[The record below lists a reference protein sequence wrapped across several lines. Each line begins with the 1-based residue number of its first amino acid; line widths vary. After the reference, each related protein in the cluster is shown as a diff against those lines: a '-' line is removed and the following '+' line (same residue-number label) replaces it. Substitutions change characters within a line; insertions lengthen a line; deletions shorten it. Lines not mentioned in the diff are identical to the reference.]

1 MTVAI
6 ALTFIAV
13 FLLVSTILAAII
25 TEKDTPASV
34 LRRRLRRMASE
45 KANGSIPEDLR
56 SEIMKETP
64 PLDRFISR
72 IPLLCNLERNL
83 DHAGLKIKLTF
94 FICLIAAGSL
104 LAFSAAYFLLPKNIT
119 PNIAIML
126 AFLATLIVPFG
137 AGVIINLKKS
147 KRLVMFT
154 EQMPD
159 VLMMLCRSLRAG
171 HSMTSAIEL
180 VGTEMPSPA
189 GEIFKVAY
197 DQQKLGLRLI
207 DTLSN
212 MTNRIESLDLRFFIT
227 AVSINSEIGGNLAEI
242 LEKLADTIRERIKIR
257 RQIRVY
263 TAQGRLSGYVLAVM
277 PVVAFIMLNIMM
289 PGYEQ
294 HLFTEKLGNIMLATA
309 IVLQL
314 FGFIVIKKII
324 DIRI

>member
-6 ALTFIAV
+6 VLTFIAV
-13 FLLVSTILAAII
+13 FLLVSTLLTAII
-25 TEKDTPASV
+25 TEKDTPASI
-34 LRRRLRRMASE
+34 LKRRLRRMASE
-45 KANGSIPEDLR
+45 KSNGTIPEDLR
-56 SEIMKETP
+56 SEILKETP

-72 IPLLCNLERNL
+72 IPLLRNLERDL
-83 DHAGLKIKLTF
+83 DHAGMKIRLTF
-94 FICLIAAGSL
+94 FICLIAAGSM
-104 LAFSAAYFLLPKNIT
+104 LAFSAVYFILPKAIT
-119 PNIAIML
+119 PQLAMML
-126 AFLATLIVPFG
+126 AFAALLSVPCAAG
-137 AGVIINLKKS
+137 AVINLKKS
-147 KRLVMFT
+147 KRLIMFT

-171 HSMTSAIEL
+171 HSMSSAIEL
-180 VGTEMPSPA
+180 VGIEMPSPA
-189 GEIFKVAY
+189 GDIFKVAY

-227 AVSINSEIGGNLAEI
+227 AVSINNEIGGNLAEI

-309 IVLQL
+309 IILQL
-314 FGFIVIKKII
+314 FGFMVIKKII